1 MKKITQIHTLA
12 ILITSLLLLFSC
24 SKKDDPKPDDIPL
37 EVGGTLNAVVN
48 GEAVNYTD
56 VNIGFYG
63 SNVGI
68 SGYQQVEE
76 HRRDR
81 LTVVIPLE
89 PTTGTFNHNESPF
102 FIRYEAIMGNSEGGA
117 GFNREASGKISITEY
132 KAVGE
137 VGDYTYYHVKGT
149 FERYGMNNFNSE
161 TIDIRNG
168 EFQFTYKTRLN
179 NHGNEKF

>member
-48 GEAVNYTD
+48 GETVNYTD
-56 VNIGFYG
+56 VRIGIYG
-63 SNVGI
+63 LSNTVGI
-68 SGYQQVEE
+68 MGHQQVEE

-81 LTVVIPLE
+81 VRVVIPLE

-102 FIRYEAIMGNSEGGA
+102 YIQYEAIMGNSEGGA

-132 KAVGE
+132 KAIGE
-137 VGDYTYYHVKGT
+137 VGDETYYHVKGT

-168 EFQFTYKTRLN
+168 EFQFTHKL
-179 NHGNEKF
+179 